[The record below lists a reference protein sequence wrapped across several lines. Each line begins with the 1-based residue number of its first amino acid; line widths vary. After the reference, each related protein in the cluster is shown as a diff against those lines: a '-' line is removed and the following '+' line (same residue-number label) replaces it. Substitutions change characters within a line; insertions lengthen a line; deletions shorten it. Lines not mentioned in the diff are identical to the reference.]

1 MNQNAAGRPGIAP
14 IGDWLT
20 VALLQPDIPQ
30 NTGNIA
36 RLCLATGCRLVL
48 VRPLGFRLT
57 DPHLLRAGMDYWQ
70 RLDPLV
76 LDDLPAFREWSEG
89 RRLFGL
95 SAHGTRS
102 YAETAF
108 LPGDILCLGSESEG
122 LPGAFRAVAAE
133 QGRLLTIPMVPGV
146 RCLNVA
152 ASAAVV
158 VYEAV
163 RQLQGWKP
171 APSDFS

>member
-1 MNQNAAGRPGIAP
+1 MNQNVHGCPEISPTA
-14 IGDWLT
+14 DWLT
-20 VALLQPDIPQ
+20 VALVEPDIPQ

-57 DPHLLRAGMDYWQ
+57 DPHLLRAGMDYWK
-70 RLDPLV
+70 RLAPLV
-76 LDDLPAFREWSEG
+76 LDDLPAFREWAGG

-95 SAHGTRS
+95 SSRGTRS
-102 YAETAF
+102 YAETTY
-108 LPGDILCLGSESEG
+108 LPGDVLCFGSESEG
-122 LPGAFRAVAAE
+122 LPPAFRTMVP
-133 QGRLLTIPMVPGV
+133 GPDRLLTIPMVPDV

-152 ASAAVV
+152 SSAAIV

-163 RQLQGWKP
+163 RQLQGWHP
-171 APSDFS
+171 APATPP